1 MHSLVKSR
9 KDFLQKLGSRW
20 ALLFLGIEV
29 VFFSVAA
36 FGFLR
41 INTIQI
47 IFFFGT
53 AVFLMGTAELFVIIT
68 GGIDLSVGYVMGFS
82 SIVSAK
88 LIAWMSLSGI
98 DPLISIIIGVLM
110 TLVIGLIP
118 GYINGIIISQLHVPP
133 FIATFSMLGISHG
146 LSELLVQDHA
156 AKNLPYLASA
166 IGNGYFIYIV
176 PGKVVTFFS
185 RPEVARGVKVISLI
199 PNVVVI
205 SFIVIAICAFIL
217 KRTKFGQHTYAIGG
231 NEDAAI
237 RSGIN
242 IKKHITKIYMLS
254 SFLAS
259 LAGVIYTL
267 KYITGKADAGAAS
280 LLDSIAAVVIGGA
293 SLYGGKGTVWRTI
306 LGGTIIAV
314 LDTGLRVM
322 GIPTFD
328 KYIIVGI
335 ILVAAVLIDQI
346 FPEVTYEESVD
357 ELPD

>member
-1 MHSLVKSR
+1 MRELTENK

-20 ALLFLGIEV
+20 ALLFLVIEV
-29 VFFSVAA
+29 VFFSAVAP
-36 FGFLR
+36 GFLR

-68 GGIDLSVGYVMGFS
+68 GGIDLSVGYVMGFA

-88 LIAWMSLSGI
+88 LIAWISQTGI
-98 DPLISIIIGVLM
+98 DPVLSIIAGVCL
-110 TLVIGLIP
+110 TLLIGLIP
-118 GYINGIIISQLHVPP
+118 GYINGVIISRLHVPP

-146 LSELLVQDHA
+146 LSELIVQDHA

-166 IGNGYFIYIV
+166 IGNGYFVYIV
-176 PGKVVTFFS
+176 PGKTVSFFT

-199 PNVVVI
+199 PNIVVI
-205 SFIVIAICAFIL
+205 SFAVIAVFAFIL

-242 IKKHITKIYMLS
+242 IKRHITKIYMLS

-335 ILVAAVLIDQI
+335 ILIFAVLIDQI
-346 FPEVTYEESVD
+346 FPEVTYKEKSD
-357 ELPD
+357 GIPD